1 MKLTSISISIK
12 ASGLSLLA
20 FFLYSGLFGQEI
32 TPIKP
37 LNSPYDEQNPVFS
50 PSGELFFTIGFH
62 PENTGGPTDFGDIWV
77 GKMDGNG
84 VWQKPQRL
92 SDLSTQGN
100 DVFVGFLDPLTA
112 LVYHS
117 GQNEK
122 KQGIHQYARFGNA
135 WNYIRPLEM
144 GNFKN
149 NGSHFSGRL
158 SPDGNIIV
166 MSMASFGSFGNEDI
180 YVSFKQSEAVWTSP
194 FNVGPQINTF
204 AQEFTPYLSEDLQTL
219 YFSSNSKETRRG
231 KDIYYSQRTG
241 KNWDSWTVP
250 LPIQHTNTQGSEMG
264 YAKAKGKDGIA
275 IFTSTQNSEGFGDFF
290 IVKFQTIEPLS
301 AEEVTIPELPKAII
315 QEDVAPKTEALVVLE
330 KSDSVKIKTEA
341 VKPVIPTMVVDTVSR
356 ITETT
361 PEIIPVNPSIP
372 KTSQRREEVKILD
385 AQTKNPIEHKIEIG
399 NERGIKRVVPSQ
411 EQLWNELEDPQWVN
425 FTVSSKG
432 YIPQLLD
439 RNSWIELEG
448 KEILMKPA
456 VAGTAIILENI
467 QFNRGTSDFA
477 DSRSIQVLD
486 DFVLFLKENPEIKI
500 RLEGHTDNAGDP
512 SLNKDLSMKRASK
525 IRAYLTINGIEFER
539 IRTSGWGGTRP
550 IADNNTEEGRTINR
564 RVEMLIEN

>member
-1 MKLTSISISIK
+1 MNLSSIRISLK
-12 ASGLSLLA
+12 ASGLTLLA
-20 FFLYSGLFGQEI
+20 FFLYSALSAQEI
-32 TPIKP
+32 TPIKL

-50 PSGELFFTIGFH
+50 PNGELFFTIGFH
-62 PENTGGPTDFGDIWV
+62 PENAGGPTDFGDIWF

-84 VWQKPQRL
+84 VWQKPQRIP
-92 SDLSTQGN
+92 DLSTQGN
-100 DVFVGFLDPLTA
+100 DVFIGFLDPLTA

-117 GQNEK
+117 GQNGK
-122 KQGIHQYARFGNA
+122 KQGIHQYSRFGNS

-149 NGSHFSGRL
+149 NGTHFSGRL
-158 SPDGNIIV
+158 SSDGSILV

-180 YVSFKQSEAVWTSP
+180 YVSFKQSETVWSSP
-194 FNVGPQINTF
+194 LNVGPQINTY
-204 AQEFTPYLSEDLQTL
+204 AQEHTPYLSEDLQTL
-219 YFSSNSKETRRG
+219 YFSSNSKENRRG
-231 KDIYYSQRTG
+231 KDIYYSQRKG
-241 KNWDSWTVP
+241 KAWDSWTAP
-250 LPIQHTNTQGSEMG
+250 LPIQYTNTQGSEMG
-264 YAKAKGKDGIA
+264 YTKFSGKEDAA

-290 IVKFQTIEPLS
+290 IVKFQTIEPLA
-301 AEEVTIPELPKAII
+301 AEEVTTPELPKAIT
-315 QEDVAPKTEALVVLE
+315 QEEVAPKTEALVVLE
-330 KSDSVKIKTEA
+330 KSDSVKTKTESI
-341 VKPVIPTMVVDTVSR
+341 KPVIPTMVVDTVAR
-356 ITETT
+356 ITETIA
-361 PEIIPVNPSIP
+361 EIIPPNASIS
-372 KTSQRREEVKILD
+372 KTTQRRELVKVLD
-385 AQTKNPIEHKIEIG
+385 AQTKNPIDYKIEIS
-399 NERGIKRVVPSQ
+399 NERGIKKVIPSQ
-411 EQLWNELEDPQWVN
+411 EQLWDELDDPQWVN
-425 FTVSSKG
+425 FTVSAKG

-439 RNSWIELEG
+439 KTSWIESEG
-448 KEILMKPA
+448 KEILLKPA

-477 DSRSIQVLD
+477 DAKSIQVLD
-486 DFVLFLKENPEIKI
+486 DFVLFLKENPTIKI

>member
-1 MKLTSISISIK
+1 MKLTSIRISIK

-50 PSGELFFTIGFH
+50 ISGELFFTIGFH

-84 VWQKPQRL
+84 VWQKPQRI

-112 LVYHS
+112 LVYQS
-117 GQNEK
+117 GQNGK
-122 KQGIHQYARFGNA
+122 KQGIHQYARFGNS

-158 SPDGNIIV
+158 SSDGNIIV

-194 FNVGPQINTF
+194 FNLGPQINTY

-241 KNWDSWTVP
+241 KSWDSWTVP

-264 YAKAKGKDGIA
+264 YAKATGKDGIA

-290 IVKFQTIEPLS
+290 IVKFQTIEPLA
-301 AEEVTIPELPKAII
+301 AEEVTIPELPKATT

-330 KSDSVKIKTEA
+330 KSDSVKIKTES
-341 VKPVIPTMVVDTVSR
+341 VKPVIPTMVVETVSR
-356 ITETT
+356 ITETI

-399 NERGIKRVVPSQ
+399 NKRGIKRVVPSQ

-432 YIPQLLD
+432 YIPKLLD

-448 KEILMKPA
+448 KEILMKAA

-500 RLEGHTDNAGDP
+500 RLEGHTDNSGDP